1 MQNLQVQQLQAENA
15 YLRSQVKFWRNA
27 QIITSLSI
35 IIFAWVFL
43 GDHCVSATKNRGL
56 SLITPS

>member
-35 IIFAWVFL
+35 FVFALAFS
-43 GDHCVSATKNRGL
+43 GMH
-56 SLITPS
+56 